1 MQKRI
6 IAIILVICAVISC
19 LSGCSSDNSDTPQT
33 VTETTSVKQTD
44 NSNFKLSYTQADSLD
59 PFKAETQNNQVLAS
73 LVFESLFDIDESYE
87 ISNNI
92 ASGYSFTDSRTLK
105 IDINTQ
111 LKFSDGK
118 NITAADAAYSVRAAI
133 KSDAYGSALDCISS
147 AEENGNSVIIRLKY
161 ENPYVLNLL
170 TFPISSMNDDENGF
184 PIGSGRYKYESTE
197 NGKTILVANKETGF
211 DPYITTITL
220 VNIASSD
227 SIDNAVNIGNISYA
241 FRDLSEDTS
250 KRFSCAK
257 KAVDINNMIYIGIN
271 GSSGIT
277 SNSQIRRAI
286 SLAVDR
292 SIIAE
297 SAYSGYASAAESMF
311 NPNFKSIENIKL
323 FSAQSDTATAK
334 QTVAQSG
341 YSGDNLKLSILVNF
355 NDNRMAAAN
364 LIKTQLETA
373 GFTVTVDKQNF
384 SNYTDR
390 IENGNF
396 DIYIGEVKLGND
408 MSLYPFFDE
417 DGGTSYG
424 IDNEN
429 NECDDLYKSFLSGE
443 EELGK
448 FILSFN
454 EEMPFIPLVYKKGMI
469 CYSKALNGDMQGY
482 YGNFFSNIEDWNF
495 GIDGV
500 NNN

>member
-1 MQKRI
+1 
-6 IAIILVICAVISC
+6 
-19 LSGCSSDNSDTPQT
+19 
-33 VTETTSVKQTD
+33 
-44 NSNFKLSYTQADSLD
+44 
-59 PFKAETQNNQVLAS
+59 
-73 LVFESLFDIDESYE
+73 
-87 ISNNI
+87 
-92 ASGYSFTDSRTLK
+92 
-105 IDINTQ
+105 
-111 LKFSDGK
+111 
-118 NITAADAAYSVRAAI
+118 
-133 KSDAYGSALDCISS
+133 
-147 AEENGNSVIIRLKY
+147 
-161 ENPYVLNLL
+161 
-170 TFPISSMNDDENGF
+170 
-184 PIGSGRYKYESTE
+184 
-197 NGKTILVANKETGF
+197 
-211 DPYITTITL
+211 
-220 VNIASSD
+220 
-227 SIDNAVNIGNISYA
+227 
-241 FRDLSEDTS
+241 
-250 KRFSCAK
+250 
-257 KAVDINNMIYIGIN
+257 
-271 GSSGIT
+271 
-277 SNSQIRRAI
+277 
-286 SLAVDR
+286 
-292 SIIAE
+292 
-297 SAYSGYASAAESMF
+297 
-311 NPNFKSIENIKL
+311 
-323 FSAQSDTATAK
+323 
-334 QTVAQSG
+334 
-341 YSGDNLKLSILVNF
+341 
-355 NDNRMAAAN
+355 MAAAN